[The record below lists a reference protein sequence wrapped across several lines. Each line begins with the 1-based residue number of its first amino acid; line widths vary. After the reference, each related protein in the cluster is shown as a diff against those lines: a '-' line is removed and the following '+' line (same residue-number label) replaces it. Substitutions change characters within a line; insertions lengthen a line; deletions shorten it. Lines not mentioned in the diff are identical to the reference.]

1 MSSDRV
7 FWKEY
12 TMTRR
17 GEPVGKQLHQG
28 RDGGSITGRK
38 GHPHAVLQERSPRAS
53 DGLVGSAQERGV
65 GHRVQVFRSE
75 QVGLHGPGWKWGGRN
90 GGQA

>member
-1 MSSDRV
+1 MVPSQGGRV
-7 FWKEY
+7 ILMQCF
-12 TMTRR
+12 RR
-17 GEPVGKQLHQG
+17 GARGL
-28 RDGGSITGRK
+28 
-38 GHPHAVLQERSPRAS
+38 S
-53 DGLVGSAQERGV
+53 DGLIGSAQERGV